1 MIANVFI
8 FVVIVSQVGSDLQA
22 SDFYVTG
29 LPFLPKE
36 ASSIRMHAGHLPVN
50 SEHHGALF
58 FWHFASK
65 YAGDKPR
72 TVIWLN
78 GGPGCSSLIGAWAE
92 ISPFRFQDKTTIVE
106 NNGSWHMFTNLLF
119 IDQPAGTGFSYIDTD
134 SFIHELD
141 EMTNHFLNFL
151 DRYINIF
158 PELLQND
165 IYLAGESFAGQ
176 YIPYIARA
184 ILTKRSELK
193 LLGLLIGNGW
203 IDPSSTYE
211 SYLPFAVANNLVENN
226 SVLYHKIA
234 AQTEICLRRLSNETH
249 VFDGA
254 CELILSEIAKNGA
267 MNNHYPNKTTDRCVN
282 IYDVRLDDTWPACG
296 MNWPVDIEYAT
307 LYLHRE
313 DVMSRIYVDGK
324 KSGWTECADSVFYTF
339 RAYHSIPSIKLLPDL
354 LRQIPIVLYSGE
366 RDFICNHWGT
376 ERMMDAMT
384 WNNRTG
390 FDLGNK
396 TSAPLESWIVDDEP
410 AGLIRTA
417 RNLTYILFYNASHM
431 VPYDYARRS
440 SATLHQFIKL
450 NLLSDSDKTTEKNKV
465 EKMNTKKRRAG
476 LIALALIIATIILI
490 GLTSFFVC
498 KRQQIRMHLPVNTTR
513 VLWSSRCHDVD
524 LQPLVV
530 CSLLVESKETIYEP
544 DCSTLV

>member
-1 MIANVFI
+1 MIAQVFI
-8 FVVIVSQVGSDLQA
+8 FVAIVNQVGSDLQA

-36 ASSIRMHAGHLPVN
+36 ASSIRMHAGHIPVN
-50 SEHHGALF
+50 SQHHGALF

-92 ISPFRFQDKTTIVE
+92 IGPFRFQNKTTIVE

-119 IDQPAGTGFSYIDTD
+119 VEQPVGTGFSYIDKD

-151 DRYINIF
+151 DRYIKIF

-176 YIPYIARA
+176 YVPYIAQA
-184 ILTKRSELK
+184 ILAKRSELK

-203 IDPSSTYE
+203 IDPASTYE

-226 SVLYHKIA
+226 SVLYHNIA
-234 AQTEICLRRLSNETH
+234 AQTKICLRRLSNETH
-249 VFDGA
+249 VFEKA
-254 CELILSEIAKNGA
+254 CESILSEIMKNGA
-267 MNNHYPNKTTDRCVN
+267 MNNHYPNKTTGRCVN
-282 IYDVRLDDTWPACG
+282 VYDVRLDDTWPACG
-296 MNWPVDIEYAT
+296 TNWPADIEYAT
-307 LYLHRE
+307 LYLHRT
-313 DVMSRIYVDGK
+313 DVMSRIHVD
-324 KSGWTECADSVFYTF
+324 
-339 RAYHSIPSIKLLPDL
+339 AYHSIPSIKLLPDL

-396 TSAPLESWIVDDEP
+396 TLAPLEPWIVDDEP

-440 SATLHQFIKL
+440 SAMLHQFIKL
-450 NLLSDSDKTTEKNKV
+450 NLLSDSDKTTKKNNV
-465 EKMNTKKRRAG
+465 ETMNLKKSRAG
-476 LIALALIIATIILI
+476 LIALALIITTIILI

-513 VLWSSRCHDVD
+513 VLWSTRCRDVD

-530 CSLLVESKETIYEP
+530 CSLLVESKENVDGS